1 MRPRARHTLR
11 SAIFGTHLGHVALLA
26 LVAAFLILTGA
37 LAWMAAGRCSGNE
50 ADDPCLEMADSQ
62 DFRQALWLSWG
73 VFFDPGTQTGLPG
86 KAPAEHHFVLLVFS
100 VFGFLFNL
108 VVLGMIVATLQGVL
122 QRWERL
128 YRVVVANDHAVLLGW
143 TDKTV
148 FCIGELA
155 EMLAGSVRR
164 GGTLVFMGDF
174 PAYEVYEE
182 VSIV

>member
-1 MRPRARHTLR
+1 ML
-11 SAIFGTHLGHVALLA
+11 ALLA

-108 VVLGMIVATLQGVL
+108 VVLGLIVALIIATKDG
-122 QRWERL
+122 
-128 YRVVVANDHAVLLGW
+128 G
-143 TDKTV
+143 
-148 FCIGELA
+148 
-155 EMLAGSVRR
+155 EMLCSCTSAVP
-164 GGTLVFMGDF
+164 GGPVTCS
-174 PAYEVYEE
+174 A
-182 VSIV
+182 